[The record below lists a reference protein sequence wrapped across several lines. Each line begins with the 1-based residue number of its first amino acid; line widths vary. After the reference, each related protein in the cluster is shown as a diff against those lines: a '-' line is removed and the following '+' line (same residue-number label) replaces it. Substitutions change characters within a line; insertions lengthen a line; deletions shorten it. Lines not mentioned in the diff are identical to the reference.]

1 MPASTEKNLN
11 SGVRKLETT
20 GLTPMATPRGMA
32 TNSASTV
39 PTATRSRLAP
49 MC

>member
-11 SGVRKLETT
+11 RGVRKLETI
-20 GLTPMATPRGMA
+20 GLTPIATPKGMA
-32 TNSASTV
+32 INSASTV
-39 PTATRSRLAP
+39 PTATRSRLAL